1 MTELLTT
8 RLKALSDA
16 SAASTLTGMRRG
28 IEKESLRIT
37 PQGHLAQTPHPAALG
52 SALTHPHLTTD
63 YSEALLEFI
72 TPPTDCLQ
80 APLEFLDQLHRYVY
94 SHIGDELLWVNSM
107 PCVLG
112 PDNEIPLAE
121 YGSSN
126 VGQMKHVYRRG
137 LGYRYGR
144 RMQTIAGIHYN
155 LSFPESFWQ
164 LHQQLEQNQQ
174 PLQDFISAR
183 YMDLTRNF
191 QRYSWL
197 LIYLFGAS
205 PAVCKSFLAGR
216 EHTLTEQFNGTLSQ
230 PYATSLRMS
239 DLGYQNNAQSNLHI
253 SYNNLADYVRTL
265 TEAINTEEPAYR
277 DIGVRVNG
285 EYRQLNANIL
295 QIENEYY
302 SSIRPKRTAA
312 SGERPT
318 QALARRGVEY
328 VEIRALDLNPFE
340 PVGLD
345 QTQLRFLDM
354 FAAFCLLRESPL
366 LESSDL
372 SASKENIRRV
382 VYEGRNN
389 QLKLCNWGTQV
400 QLKDWATTTLT
411 AMQPIAELLDAT
423 HGGNHYRAALAA
435 QQGKV
440 DTPDATPSAQIMA
453 HLASRKQDF
462 FVFAMEQAQA
472 HREHFLSR
480 PLEDE
485 LATRFANIAATS
497 IAEQQA
503 MEAPPEQSFEDYLAE
518 YFRD

>member
-1 MTELLTT
+1 MTEQLTT

-16 SAASTLTGMRRG
+16 NAARTLTGMRRG

-37 PQGHLAQTPHPAALG
+37 PQGHLAQTPHPPALG

-94 SHIGDELLWVNSM
+94 RHIEDELLWVNSM

-112 PDNEIPLAE
+112 PDEEIPLAE

-126 VGQMKHVYRRG
+126 VGQMKHIYRRG

-164 LHQQLEQNQQ
+164 LHQQLENDQR

-216 EHTLTEQFNGTLSQ
+216 EHTLAEQFNGTLSR

-239 DLGYQNNAQSNLHI
+239 DLGYQNNAQSSLHI

-265 TEAINTEEPAYR
+265 TEAIKTEEPAYR
-277 DIGVRVNG
+277 DIGVRVDG

-340 PVGLD
+340 PLGLD

-366 LESSDL
+366 LESCDL
-372 SASKENIRRV
+372 TASKENIRRV
-382 VYEGRNN
+382 VYEGRDRE
-389 QLKLCNWGTQV
+389 LKLCNWGTQV
-400 QLKDWATTTLT
+400 HLKDWATATLT
-411 AMQPIAELLDAT
+411 DMQPIAELLDDT
-423 HGGNHYRAALAA
+423 HGGNHYHAALAA
-435 QQGKV
+435 QQSKV
-440 DTPDATPSAQIMA
+440 DAPDSTPSARIMA
-453 HLASRKQDF
+453 QLASRKQDF

-480 PLEDE
+480 PLDDE
-485 LATRFANIAATS
+485 SAKHFARIAAAS
-497 IAEQQA
+497 ITEQQA
-503 MEAPPEQSFEDYLAE
+503 LEATPEQSFEDYLSE